1 MIRVARLVLHAL
13 ILLACTTGAFAQQTP
28 LACDVDV
35 DGDIDRNDIA
45 LITQARNLPASG
57 PTDPRDPDRDLTI
70 TVNDARICTQR
81 CTRAQCAVPPANIA
95 PVANAGADQTAFI
108 GNTVTLNGA
117 ASTDVNGDPLTYRW
131 TLASVPTGSV
141 ATLVDPTSVMPSFV
155 ADLAG
160 QYRARLIVNDSRV
173 DSAPD
178 EVLVTIVP
186 ANTRPVA
193 NAGQDQAAVTGQLVT
208 LDGSGSSD
216 VDGDA
221 LQFAW
226 VLTTVPAG
234 STAVLNDAQNVQPTF
249 TPDIAGLYRVTLT
262 VNDGRGGTATDSVD
276 VNTALANRVPIA
288 NAGADQATTVG
299 GTVLLNGGASSDPD
313 GDPLTYQWSFLSRPA
328 GSTATLLSPTTVSP
342 SFVADRAG
350 NYVVQL
356 IVRDATLSSA
366 PDTVLISTI
375 NTPPVAN
382 AGVDQVVEEDDTV
395 QLDSSGSSDADGD
408 PLSFLWSFTSV
419 PTGSTAALSDP
430 FLPAP
435 TFVADLAGLYVLQLI
450 VNDGTIDSAP
460 DTSTVTANARPNQ
473 PTMTLTLQSPLVG
486 VGRTVTGTVTLSDP
500 APAGGVSVALSSS
513 SASIATVAPPTV
525 TIPQG
530 STQAPFTV
538 QGVAAGNA
546 VITAIATGYPNA
558 TVNIGVTSN
567 LISIGAIPTVAPGQ
581 SLAFPVSLSSPATG
595 AVTITFTSSNPSIA
609 TVTPSVVIPNGLQ
622 VPSANPSV
630 TGVGIG
636 TAQITA
642 TATGFAP
649 DTRPVTVTLTLSFS
663 PTSLTLIE
671 NTTQNITLNLSAPA
685 PAGGLPVS
693 LTTANTGVATVPAQV
708 TVAAGQLSAPVAVT
722 SVATG
727 STTLT
732 TNATGISPATATI
745 TVTNAPPITVADFS
759 IGRNLQVA
767 VNGSLGVAAPPVTG
781 VPVTITSADPA
792 RLLLST
798 SATAIGTSSITV
810 TVGGN
815 LTSIPQFFLH
825 ALDGAGTAQFT
836 TSATGYA
843 TDTSTVT
850 FAPSGFI
857 INSPSL
863 INTTTFAA
871 NSSLQITSARL
882 LPGTL
887 AWQAN
892 QDLRSGF
899 SASVSVTSSDTSV
912 GTIVGSPATFTGGQ
926 GSATPAFDPANQGT
940 STVAVV
946 QPAGFSTPSTFRQ
959 ITATVTAPAI
969 NGFSGNSLRVG
980 EDMQEGV
987 SVNLSVAP
995 PAPVD
1000 ITVTIAS
1007 AAIARV
1013 SDVAT
1018 VLGGTTVVIPNVGN
1032 TSGRTVFLQ
1041 GLLQGT
1047 TQVTVSAPGYATSTQ
1062 TITVDPSGFII
1073 NSPGS
1078 INATTFATNT
1088 SLQITAARFLP
1099 GTLAWQE
1106 NEAVRAGLTVSVSL
1120 ANSVPAV
1127 GVITPNPL
1135 SFGPNAGSITTQFDP
1150 ANEGTTVLAV
1160 TPPAGFDAS
1169 SNFRQINATVTA
1181 PAIIAFAGNSARVG
1195 EDMQENVTVNLAV
1208 APPAPVDI
1216 TVTIASG
1223 TIARVSDNATVLG
1236 GTTVVLPA
1244 VANTSARTVILQG
1257 LLQGTTQVTVSA
1269 PGYATNT
1276 QTITVDPSG
1285 FIINSPGVINTTTF
1299 SANTSLQIT
1308 AARFLPGSL
1317 SWQENEVV
1325 RAGLTVSVS
1334 LTSSSATVGVL
1345 TTNPLSFGP
1354 NVGSLNTQ
1362 FDPLTE
1368 GATTVAVTP
1377 PGGYEASSNFRQIT
1391 ATVTAPAINGFAGN
1405 SARVGEDMQD
1415 AVSLNLSVAPPSPVD
1430 VTITLASGTIA
1441 RISDTAT
1448 VLGGTSIVI
1457 PGVANASSRT
1467 VFLQGLLQ
1475 GTTQVT
1481 MSAPGYA
1488 TSTQTITVDPSGFII
1503 NSPGSI
1509 NTTAAGANTSI
1520 QITAARLLPG
1530 TLNWQENEAV
1540 RAGSSVQVAVTS
1552 SNTAAG
1558 VITVSPLTFGAN
1570 VGSINTQFDP
1580 LAAGASTITVGT
1592 PAGFD
1597 SSNNFRQIA
1606 ATVNP

>member
-1 MIRVARLVLHAL
+1 MIRVAKLVLHAL
-13 ILLACTTGAFAQQTP
+13 VLLACTTGAFAQQSP

-35 DGDIDRNDIA
+35 DRDIDRNDIA

-57 PTDPRDPDRDLTI
+57 PTDPRDPDRDGTI

-81 CTRAQCAVPPANIA
+81 CTLAQCAVPPANRA

-108 GNTVTLNGA
+108 GNTVTLNGS
-117 ASTDVNGDPLTYRW
+117 ASTDLDGDPLTYRW
-131 TLASVPTGSV
+131 TLVSVPAGSL
-141 ATLVDPTSVMPSFV
+141 ASLVDPTSVMPSFV

-160 QYRARLIVNDSRV
+160 QYRARLIVNDGRV
-173 DSAPD
+173 DSTPD

-193 NAGQDQAAVTGQLVT
+193 NAGPDQPAVTGQLVT
-208 LDGSGSSD
+208 LNGSGSSD
-216 VDGDA
+216 IDGDP

-226 VLTTVPAG
+226 VFTTVPAG
-234 STAVLNDAQNVQPTF
+234 STAVLNNSQSVQPSF

-276 VNTALANRVPIA
+276 INTALANRAPTA

-299 GTVLLNGGASSDPD
+299 STVFLNGNASSDPD
-313 GDPLTYQWSFLSRPA
+313 GDPITYLWSFLSHPT
-328 GSTATLLSPTTVSP
+328 GSTATLLAATTVSP

-382 AGVDQVVEEDDTV
+382 AGVDQVVEQDDTV

-419 PTGSTAALSDP
+419 PAGSAAALSDP

-460 DTSTVTANARPNQ
+460 DTATVTANARPNQ

-486 VGRTVTGTVTLSDP
+486 VGRTVNGTVTLSDP
-500 APAGGVSVALSSS
+500 APAGGVSIALSSS
-513 SASIATVAPPTV
+513 NAATATVAPPTV
-525 TIPQG
+525 VIPQG
-530 STQAPFTV
+530 ATQAVFTV

-546 VITAIATGYPNA
+546 TITAVATGYPNA
-558 TVNIGVTSN
+558 TITIGVTSN

-595 AVTITFTSSNPSIA
+595 NVTITFASSNPSIA
-609 TVTPSVVIPNGLQ
+609 TVTPSVVIANGLQ

-663 PTSLTLIE
+663 PTSLTLVE

-685 PAGGLPVS
+685 PAGGLAVS
-693 LTTANTGVATVPAQV
+693 LAMGNTGVATVPAQV

-732 TNATGISPATATI
+732 ATATGITPATATI
-745 TVTNAPPITVADFS
+745 TVNNAPPITVGDFT
-759 IGRNLQVA
+759 IGRNLQIA
-767 VNGSLGVAAPPVTG
+767 ANGTLGVAAPPVTG
-781 VPVTITSADPA
+781 ASVTITSQDPA

-798 SATAIGTSSITV
+798 SAAAIGTPSITV
-810 TVGGN
+810 SVGGN
-815 LTSIPQFFLH
+815 LTTIPQFFLH
-825 ALDGAGTAQFT
+825 ALDGTGTAQFT

-857 INSPSL
+857 VNSPGL

-871 NSSLQITSARL
+871 NTNVQVTSARL
-882 LPGTL
+882 APGTL
-887 AWQAN
+887 AWQSN

-899 SASVSVTSSDTSV
+899 SASVTVTSSDANV
-912 GTIVGSPATFTGGQ
+912 GAITGSPAAFTGGQ
-926 GSATPAFDPANQGT
+926 GSATVAFDPANQGT
-940 STVAVV
+940 STIAVV
-946 QPAGFSTPSTFRQ
+946 QPAGFSTPSNFRQ

-969 NGFSGNSLRVG
+969 NGFIGNNLRVG

-1018 VLGGTTVVIPNVGN
+1018 VLGGTTVVLANVGN
-1032 TSGRTVFLQ
+1032 TTSRTVFLQ

-1073 NSPGS
+1073 NSPGL
-1078 INATTFATNT
+1078 INTTTFSANTNV
-1088 SLQITAARFLP
+1088 QITAARFLP
-1099 GTLAWQE
+1099 GTLTWQE

-1120 ANSVPAV
+1120 SSSNAAV

-1135 SFGPNAGSITTQFDP
+1135 SFGPNVGSITTQFDP
-1150 ANEGTTVLAV
+1150 ANDGTTTIAV

-1169 SNFRQINATVTA
+1169 NNFRQITATVTA
-1181 PAIIAFAGNSARVG
+1181 PAITAFAGNSARVG
-1195 EDMQENVTVNLAV
+1195 EDMQEGVSVNLSV
-1208 APPAPVDI
+1208 TPPAPVDI
-1216 TVTIASG
+1216 TITLASG
-1223 TIARVSDNATVLG
+1223 AIARVSDNGTVLG
-1236 GTTVVLPA
+1236 GTTIVVPA
-1244 VANTSARTVILQG
+1244 VANTTARTVFLQG

-1299 SANTSLQIT
+1299 SANTNLQIT
-1308 AARFLPGSL
+1308 AARFLPGTL
-1317 SWQENEVV
+1317 TWQENEAV

-1334 LTSSSATVGVL
+1334 LTSSTATVGVL

-1368 GATTVAVTP
+1368 GTTNVAVTP
-1377 PGGYEASSNFRQIT
+1377 PGGFEASSNFRQI
-1391 ATVTAPAINGFAGN
+1391 AANVTAPAINGFAGN
-1405 SARVGEDMQD
+1405 AARVGEDMQD
-1415 AVSLNLSVAPPSPVD
+1415 AVSINLAVAPPSPVD
-1430 VTITLASGTIA
+1430 ITITLASATIA
-1441 RISDTAT
+1441 RISDVGT
-1448 VLGGTSIVI
+1448 VLGGTTVVL
-1457 PGVANASSRT
+1457 PGVANASART

-1481 MSAPGYA
+1481 VSAPGYA

-1503 NSPGSI
+1503 NSPGGI
-1509 NTTAAGANTSI
+1509 NTTAGGANSNI
-1520 QITAARLLPG
+1520 QITASRLLPG

-1540 RAGSSVQVAVTS
+1540 RAGLTVQVAVTS

-1558 VITVSPLTFGAN
+1558 VITVSPLAFGGN

-1580 LAAGASTITVGT
+1580 LAAGTSTITVVT

-1597 SSNNFRQIA
+1597 SSNNFRQIT